1 MLSDRVEIWLTFG
14 KFSSIYEAALREEHE
29 LIKERNDV
37 ATRLVDCEDDG
48 AIIIACE

>member
-14 KFSSIYEAALREEHE
+14 KFSSIYKAALREEHE
-29 LIKERNDV
+29 LIKESNDV
-37 ATRLVDCEDDG
+37 ATRLVDREDNG